1 MPTVAARPNVK
12 AFPLS
17 QHLVLIGMMGA
28 GKTTVGRRLAK
39 YLSVPFVDAD
49 DAINEAAGME
59 ISEIFEILGEDAF
72 REGERKVILR
82 LLEKKPCVIAT
93 GGGAFLNEETRDAIM
108 ANSVSV
114 WLDADLDTLVQ
125 RTSRNR
131 ARPLLNGV
139 DRVAKLRELK
149 MARDPIYCRALI
161 KIDTNNKTWASLIDA
176 ILTSCRP
183 YMTETNT

>member
-1 MPTVAARPNVK
+1 MPTVAAGPTVK
-12 AFPLS
+12 AFPLK
-17 QHLVLIGMMGA
+17 QHLVLVGMMGA
-28 GKTTVGRRLAK
+28 GKTTLGRRLAK
-39 YLSVPFVDAD
+39 HLSVPFVDAD
-49 DAINEAAGME
+49 DAISEAAGME
-59 ISEIFEILGEDAF
+59 ISEIFEVLGEDAF

-82 LLEKKPCVIAT
+82 LLEKKPCVLAT
-93 GGGAFLNEETRDAIM
+93 GGGAFLNKETRDAIT
-108 ANSVSV
+108 ANSVSI

-131 ARPLLNGV
+131 ARPLLSGV
-139 DRVAKLRELK
+139 NRAVKLSQLK
-149 MARDPIYCRALI
+149 AARDPIYSQALI